1 MRVLRLSALRDG
13 YLHSLHF
20 LPRPIYIY
28 PHVMS
33 WVAVLWFEGS
43 LDCVWVLSPDL
54 RKSRQ
59 QVFGFPTEMRW
70 LPASSTSQPGR
81 PHSSHKS
88 HHLQHTSLPAQYFFI
103 VNTIGKFK
111 MLFATVKQEY
121 FQMRRMQDVSA
132 HLPSWNK
139 LGSLSA
145 VSQHCIYPMGIV
157 SPRFSQ
163 RRCFATKSK
172 QRPEQ
177 LLASHHYSPTQLL
190 ICFHSLPRHFSD
202 LGHIY

>member
-1 MRVLRLSALRDG
+1 MSCRFVIQRFLRLHLGAL
-13 YLHSLHF
+13 
-20 LPRPIYIY
+20 P
-28 PHVMS
+28 
-33 WVAVLWFEGS
+33 WFEKVS
-43 LDCVWVLSPDL
+43 TTSVWVSNGNEVVACIVNLTTW
-54 RKSRQ
+54 
-59 QVFGFPTEMRW
+59 V
-70 LPASSTSQPGR
+70 
-81 PHSSHKS
+81 
-88 HHLQHTSLPAQYFFI
+88 TSLLTQVTPSATHQHVCPIFFI

-111 MLFATVKQEY
+111 IKIN
-121 FQMRRMQDVSA
+121 
-132 HLPSWNK
+132 SWNK

>member
-1 MRVLRLSALRDG
+1 MSCCFVIQRFLRLHLGAL
-13 YLHSLHF
+13 
-20 LPRPIYIY
+20 P
-28 PHVMS
+28 
-33 WVAVLWFEGS
+33 WFEKVS
-43 LDCVWVLSPDL
+43 TTSVWVSNGNEVVACIVNL
-54 RKSRQ
+54 
-59 QVFGFPTEMRW
+59 TTW
-70 LPASSTSQPGR
+70 A
-81 PHSSHKS
+81 
-88 HHLQHTSLPAQYFFI
+88 TSLLTQVTPSATHHPVCPIFFI

-111 MLFATVKQEY
+111 MFFATVKQEY

-177 LLASHHYSPTQLL
+177 LLASHRYSPTQLL